1 MSGTIP
7 GLSGVWPLLG
17 HGKGW
22 RRLLPLFLV
31 VILLTYPH
39 FAGAT
44 ARILCLGDSLTAGYG
59 VAAGNDYPALLQQ
72 RLREQGFP
80 HQVINAGLSGDTTAG
95 GLRRLEWLLRETPT
109 IAIVALGAN
118 DGLRGLSTQEMKH
131 NLSEIIGR
139 LKQAGVRP
147 LLAGMRIPPNY
158 GRRYSDAFAAVF
170 TELAAEH
177 QLPLLPFLL
186 DGVAGDSN
194 LNQVDGIHPNAEG
207 YRRVLENVWNALQ
220 PLLP

>member
-1 MSGTIP
+1 M
-7 GLSGVWPLLG
+7 VA
-17 HGKGW
+17 
-22 RRLLPLFLV
+22 
-31 VILLTYPH
+31 YPQ

-59 VAAGNDYPALLQQ
+59 VTAGEDYPALLQQ
-72 RLREQGFP
+72 RLRQQGFS

-131 NLSEIIGR
+131 NLSEIIIR

-147 LLAGMRIPPNY
+147 LLAGMRVPPNY
-158 GRRYSDAFAAVF
+158 GRRYSEAFAAVF

-186 DGVAGDSN
+186 EGVAGDPD
-194 LNQVDGIHPNAEG
+194 LNQIDGIHPNAEG
-207 YRRVLENVWNALQ
+207 YRRVLETVWNALQ